1 VLGTAVVFGMS
12 AATMIGIFIIP
23 VFYVLVQTLSE
34 RLLGKAAPQPQTPV

>member
-23 VFYVLVQTLSE
+23 VFYVVVQSLQDRIRGKSGVVSE
-34 RLLGKAAPQPQTPV
+34 ARP